1 MVLSDS
7 DILLDTF
14 PSGSQATFVCSVG
27 YTSAGGS
34 RVVTCNAGSWSAVT
48 LKCQKKTCG
57 SPGEVENGDI
67 DFPTGNEF
75 GDKLVVKCRPGYIL
89 VGQSEILC
97 GDKGWM
103 GRLPTCEV
111 VTCDEPS
118 QITDGSFSP
127 VQHSYNYRDVV
138 TYSCGGLT
146 VSGSQTV
153 TCSEDGTFKP
163 GPPKCIKVECA
174 EPNITDAEWV
184 SGSRPPHEYQAT
196 VTFRCIAG
204 FVMEGEP
211 TLECDINS
219 QWTPGIP
226 KCTDDAAS
234 TTVGWVMG
242 ISLDER
248 LRVQNSRFGHCG
260 ERKQGSVS
268 QSLAME
274 VMTQPQNAERVEQ
287 GQIVAGLLVHCQEP
301 QHGTK

>member
-1 MVLSDS
+1 MVLKDS
-7 DILLDTF
+7 DILLSTF

-27 YTSAGGS
+27 YTPEGGS
-34 RVVTCNAGSWSAVT
+34 GVVTCNAGSWSAAT

-97 GDKGWM
+97 GDQGWM

-127 VQHSYNYRDVV
+127 VKESYNYLDVV

-174 EPNITDAEWV
+174 DPKVDNGEWV
-184 SGSRPPHEYQAT
+184 SGSRPPHKYQAT
-196 VTFRCIAG
+196 VTYRCNAG
-204 FVMEGEP
+204 YKMEGEP
-211 TLECDINS
+211 TLECGINS

-226 KCTDDAAS
+226 KCTATAVKPTKPTLVTTTMPNPVPPHDNSNTS
-234 TTVGWVMG
+234 TIVGV
-242 ISLDER
+242 
-248 LRVQNSRFGHCG
+248 V
-260 ERKQGSVS
+260 V
-268 QSLAME
+268 
-274 VMTQPQNAERVEQ
+274 
-287 GQIVAGLLVHCQEP
+287 GLLLVGGGAVGLWMCKKKSER
-301 QHGTK
+301 